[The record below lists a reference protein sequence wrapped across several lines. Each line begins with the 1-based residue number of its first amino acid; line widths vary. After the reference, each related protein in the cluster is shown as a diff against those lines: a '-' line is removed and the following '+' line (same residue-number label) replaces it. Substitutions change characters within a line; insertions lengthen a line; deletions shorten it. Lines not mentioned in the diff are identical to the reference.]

1 MHKYEQLPD
10 QRDSGVCVGA
20 AWIFPTDGGG
30 RMLNCFKWFAAAG
43 MGFRPPARTPPGC
56 RKLRQCDLAEIVPDA
71 PPDVL
76 AGPLREPLQEQG

>member
-1 MHKYEQLPD
+1 
-10 QRDSGVCVGA
+10 
-20 AWIFPTDGGG
+20 
-30 RMLNCFKWFAAAG
+30 MLNCFKWFAAAG